1 MNEPSHFGSRY
12 QAVVSTSTK
21 SGNSAETFATLV
33 PGDKGSLVGR
43 RHRESYS
50 IGFCEVL
57 AEGTRK
63 VHRPGF
69 GTGSEMDSY
78 IRGNVFFLWN
88 DGKINPLA
96 RTPGNLITFIKYFFF
111 PFQCLVKIKNRRQ
124 ISLHYMFLCV

>member
-1 MNEPSHFGSRY
+1 MSPVTLG
-12 QAVVSTSTK
+12 QGTK
-21 SGNSAETFATLV
+21 LWFLPARSLETQQKLLLPWL